1 MKVGCI
7 SVSISAICGIDMNKS
22 SVEAGLE
29 LVKEIGVI
37 SDWEHD
43 WVNQRYILV
52 KRTWDKNKTH
62 PDMARAFLDETDIA
76 KFSLP
81 TDVSDAVTEIFNSQA
96 KAEKKANI
104 KYMIEGKL
112 MKLLDRME
120 LRHNDITAFADKG
133 LLGTEIGWVR
143 VRLKLMEEGQ
153 RLTKKDILQA
163 NELWKKYDRQLHSNY
178 FT

>member
-1 MKVGCI
+1 
-7 SVSISAICGIDMNKS
+7 MNKS

-37 SDWEHD
+37 TEWEYD
-43 WVNQRYILV
+43 WVSRRYILG
-52 KRTWDKNKTH
+52 KQYWDKNKTH
-62 PDMARAFLDETDIA
+62 PSMIRGFIDETTTTS
-76 KFSLP
+76 FTSP
-81 TDVSDAVTEIFNSQA
+81 TDLSDAVKDIFDSQA

-163 NELWKKYDRQLHSNY
+163 NELWKKYDR
-178 FT
+178 